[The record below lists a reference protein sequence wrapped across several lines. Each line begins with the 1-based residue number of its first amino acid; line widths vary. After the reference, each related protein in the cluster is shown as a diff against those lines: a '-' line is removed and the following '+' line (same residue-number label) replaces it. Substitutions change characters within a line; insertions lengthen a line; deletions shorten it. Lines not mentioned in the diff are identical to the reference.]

1 MIIIGYQGIGKST
14 ICKNNPKYI
23 DFESSVLKVDGCRLH
38 NWQIPYCQMAIWL
51 SQQGYVVFTSSHK
64 EVREILKDCCEYC
77 VAIIPSKELKKQ
89 WIEKLFDRY
98 KKSGLEKDRNAY
110 LNAVDRYEEN
120 LAEIEEDIAETVL
133 IDSMDYDLQWI
144 VSKCELRIIPQS
156 TKEEPWTYWKLFYG
170 RKKIDTEFGQYIKCG
185 DCGFEMPF
193 EWVIPYGEER
203 ILPIECPCCH
213 LPVRMDQT
221 CGGVKRG

>member
-23 DFESSVLKVDGCRLH
+23 DFESSALKVDGCRLH

-89 WIEKLFDRY
+89 WI
-98 KKSGLEKDRNAY
+98 SLEEETRNGY
-110 LNAVDRYEEN
+110 HISSDMKNG
-120 LAEIEEDIAETVL
+120 AEIPFAR
-133 IDSMDYDLQWI
+133 DLYKEIEKKFFWNRCRFLQNMMEKWPVPHHTDDKTII
-144 VSKCELRIIPQS
+144 VAGL
-156 TKEEPWTYWKLFYG
+156 
-170 RKKIDTEFGQYIKCG
+170 
-185 DCGFEMPF
+185 
-193 EWVIPYGEER
+193 
-203 ILPIECPCCH
+203 
-213 LPVRMDQT
+213 
-221 CGGVKRG
+221 